1 MAKDK
6 NWTLFKTGDY
16 SAFERMY
23 REHISELYDYGKKF
37 SSDSSI
43 VEDCIQD
50 MFIDFW
56 EKREKLNDVENVKAY
71 LFVSFKRR
79 LLRELKKNNVVKPI
93 EESDDFKTELSI
105 EEILEKTEMDS
116 QNIKKLQAAFQKLNK
131 KQQHILYLKFHQG
144 FNNKEIAEILQI
156 NYQSTRNALTR
167 ALSKLKTHFLVL
179 IISFGT
185 DLLLKIM

>member
-116 QNIKKLQAAFQKLNK
+116 QNIKKLQTAFQKLNK

>member
-1 MAKDK
+1 MTKDK

-23 REHISELYDYGKKF
+23 REHIGELYDYGKKF

-116 QNIKKLQAAFQKLNK
+116 QNIKKLQTAFQKLNK

-179 IISFGT
+179 IISFGI